1 MNCVSL
7 IGRLVRDPEL
17 RYAQNGTA
25 MCTFSIAV
33 DRRMS
38 KQKRQEAQANNQPTA
53 DFIRCVAFGQ
63 TAELIANYHRK
74 GSQIGVEGRIQTGS
88 YEKEG
93 RTIYTTDV
101 YVSNLT
107 FIGSSQGQSQ
117 GGFNQNQGGFN
128 QNNFK
133 SQNQGGFN
141 QGGFNQGGF
150 NSDQPVNSAYGNDFS
165 KNDNDDEDGFFPV
178 DNDDIPF

>member
-25 MCTFSIAV
+25 ICRFTIAV

-38 KQKRQEAQANNQPTA
+38 KQKRQEAQANNQQTA
-53 DFIRCVAFGQ
+53 DFIGCTAFGQ

-101 YVSNLT
+101 VVSNLT
-107 FIGSSQGQSQ
+107 FIGSSQGQ
-117 GGFNQNQGGFN
+117 
-128 QNNFK
+128 
-133 SQNQGGFN
+133 N

>member
-1 MNCVSL
+1 
-7 IGRLVRDPEL
+7 
-17 RYAQNGTA
+17 
-25 MCTFSIAV
+25 
-33 DRRMS
+33 MS
-38 KQKRQEAQANNQPTA
+38 KQKRQEAQANNQQTA
-53 DFIRCVAFGQ
+53 DFIGCTAFGQ

-101 YVSNLT
+101 VVNNLT

-117 GGFNQNQGGFN
+117 GGFNQNNF
-128 QNNFK
+128 QN
-133 SQNQGGFN
+133 QNQGGFN
-141 QGGFNQGGF
+141 QGGFNQAGF
-150 NSDQPVNSAYGNDFS
+150 NNDQPVNSAYGNDFS

>member
-1 MNCVSL
+1 MNSVSL

-17 RYAQNGTA
+17 RYAQTGTA
-25 MCTFSIAV
+25 MCRFTVAV

-38 KQKRQEAQANNQPTA
+38 KQRRQEAQANNQPTA
-53 DFIRCVAFGQ
+53 DFISCTAFGA

-74 GSQIGVEGRIQTGS
+74 GSQIGIEGRIQTGS

-101 YVSNLT
+101 VVNNLT
-107 FIGSSQGQSQ
+107 FIGSSQGGGQAQGGFNQSQ
-117 GGFNQNQGGFN
+117 GGFNN
-128 QNNFK
+128 QNNFQ
-133 SQNQGGFN
+133 SQGGFSQPGGGN
-141 QGGFNQGGF
+141 QG
-150 NSDQPVNSAYGNDFS
+150 PVNSAYENDFS
-165 KNDNDDEDGFFPV
+165 KNDNDDDGFFPV

>member
-17 RYAQNGTA
+17 RYAQTGTA
-25 MCTFSIAV
+25 MCRFTIAV

-53 DFIRCVAFGQ
+53 DFISCTAFGA
-63 TAELIANYHRK
+63 TAELIANYHKK

-88 YEKEG
+88 YEREG

-101 YVSNLT
+101 VVNAIS
-107 FIGSSQGQSQ
+107 FIGSNQGQNQ

-128 QNNFK
+128 QNNFQ
-133 SQNQGGFN
+133 SQGGFN
-141 QGGFNQGGF
+141 QGGFN
-150 NSDQPVNSAYGNDFS
+150 NEPPVNSAYGNDFS
-165 KNDNDDEDGFFPV
+165 NNNDDDEDRFFPV
-178 DNDDIPF
+178 DNDNIPF

>member
-25 MCTFSIAV
+25 ICRFTLAV

-38 KQKRQEAQANNQPTA
+38 KQKRQEAQANNQQTA
-53 DFIRCVAFGQ
+53 DFIGCTAFGQ

-74 GSQIGVEGRIQTGS
+74 GSQIGLEGRIQTGS

-101 YVSNLT
+101 VVSNLT
-107 FIGSSQGQSQ
+107 FIGSSQGQ
-117 GGFNQNQGGFN
+117 NQGGFN
-128 QNNFK
+128 QNNFQ

-141 QGGFNQGGF
+141 QAGFNQGGF
-150 NSDQPVNSAYGNDFS
+150 NNDQPVNSAYGNDFS

>member
-17 RYAQNGTA
+17 RYAQTGTA
-25 MCTFSIAV
+25 MCRFTIAV

-53 DFIRCVAFGQ
+53 DFIGCTAFGQ

-74 GSQIGVEGRIQTGS
+74 GSQIGIDGRIQTGS
-88 YEKEG
+88 YEKDG

-101 YVSNLT
+101 VVNNLT
-107 FIGSSQGQSQ
+107 FISTNQG
-117 GGFNQNQGGFN
+117 QNQGGFN
-128 QNNFK
+128 QNNNF
-133 SQNQGGFN
+133 QNQGGFN
-141 QGGFNQGGF
+141 NPG
-150 NSDQPVNSAYGNDFS
+150 PVNSAYGNDFS
-165 KNDNDDEDGFFPV
+165 QNKDDDEDGFFPV
-178 DNDDIPF
+178 DNDNIPF

>member
-25 MCTFSIAV
+25 ICRFTIAV

-38 KQKRQEAQANNQPTA
+38 KQKRQEAQANNQQTA
-53 DFIRCVAFGQ
+53 DFIGCTAFGQ

-101 YVSNLT
+101 VVNAIS
-107 FIGSSQGQSQ
+107 FIGSSQGQNQ

-128 QNNFK
+128 QNNFQ

-141 QGGFNQGGF
+141 QGGFNNEQP
-150 NSDQPVNSAYGNDFS
+150 PVNSAYGNDFS
-165 KNDNDDEDGFFPV
+165 KNNNDDEDGFFPV

>member
-25 MCTFSIAV
+25 ICRFTVAV

-38 KQKRQEAQANNQPTA
+38 KQKRQEAQANNQQTA
-53 DFIRCVAFGQ
+53 DFIGCTAFGQ

-74 GSQIGVEGRIQTGS
+74 GSQIGIEGRIQTGS

-101 YVSNLT
+101 VVNNLT

-117 GGFNQNQGGFN
+117 GGFNQN
-128 QNNFK
+128 NFQ

-150 NSDQPVNSAYGNDFS
+150 NNDQPVNSAYGNDFS

>member
-25 MCTFSIAV
+25 ICRFTLAV

-38 KQKRQEAQANNQPTA
+38 KQKRQEAQANNQQTA
-53 DFIRCVAFGQ
+53 DFIGCTAFGQ

-101 YVSNLT
+101 VVNAIS
-107 FIGSSQGQSQ
+107 FIGSSQG
-117 GGFNQNQGGFN
+117 QNQGGFN
-128 QNNFK
+128 QNNFQN
-133 SQNQGGFN
+133 QNQGGFN

-150 NSDQPVNSAYGNDFS
+150 NNDQPVNSAYGNDFS

>member
-1 MNCVSL
+1 MNSVSL

-17 RYAQNGTA
+17 RYAQTGTA
-25 MCTFSIAV
+25 MCRFTVAV

-53 DFIRCVAFGQ
+53 DFISCTAFGA

-74 GSQIGVEGRIQTGS
+74 GSQIGIEGRIQTGS

-101 YVSNLT
+101 VVNNLT
-107 FIGSSQGQSQ
+107 FIVSSQ
-117 GGFNQNQGGFN
+117 GGFSQPGGGNQG
-128 QNNFK
+128 
-133 SQNQGGFN
+133 
-141 QGGFNQGGF
+141 
-150 NSDQPVNSAYGNDFS
+150 PVNSAYENDFS
-165 KNDNDDEDGFFPV
+165 KNDNDDDGFFPV

>member
-25 MCTFSIAV
+25 ICRFTIAV

-38 KQKRQEAQANNQPTA
+38 KQKRQEAQANNQQTA
-53 DFIRCVAFGQ
+53 DFIGCTAFGQ

-101 YVSNLT
+101 VVSNLT
-107 FIGSSQGQSQ
+107 FIGSSQGQNQ
-117 GGFNQNQGGFN
+117 GGFNQSQGGFN
-128 QNNFK
+128 QNNF
-133 SQNQGGFN
+133 QNQNQAGFN
-141 QGGFNQGGF
+141 QGGFN
-150 NSDQPVNSAYGNDFS
+150 NDQPVNSAYGNDFS
-165 KNDNDDEDGFFPV
+165 NKNNDDEDGFFPV

>member
-25 MCTFSIAV
+25 ICRFTLAV

-38 KQKRQEAQANNQPTA
+38 KQKRQEAQANNQQTA
-53 DFIRCVAFGQ
+53 DFIGCTAFGQ

-101 YVSNLT
+101 VVNAIS
-107 FIGSSQGQSQ
+107 FIGSSQGQNQ

-128 QNNFK
+128 QNNFQ

-141 QGGFNQGGF
+141 QGGFN
-150 NSDQPVNSAYGNDFS
+150 NDQPVNSAYGNDFS

>member
-17 RYAQNGTA
+17 RYAQTGTA
-25 MCTFSIAV
+25 MCRFTIAV

-53 DFIRCVAFGQ
+53 DFISCTAFGQ

-74 GSQIGVEGRIQTGS
+74 GSQIGIDGRIQTGS
-88 YEKEG
+88 YEKDG

-101 YVSNLT
+101 VVNNLT
-107 FIGSSQGQSQ
+107 FISTNQG
-117 GGFNQNQGGFN
+117 QNQGGFN
-128 QNNFK
+128 QNNNF
-133 SQNQGGFN
+133 QNQGGFN
-141 QGGFNQGGF
+141 NPG
-150 NSDQPVNSAYGNDFS
+150 PVNSAYENDFS
-165 KNDNDDEDGFFPV
+165 QNKDDDEDGFFPV
-178 DNDDIPF
+178 DNDNIPF

>member
-17 RYAQNGTA
+17 RYAQTGTA
-25 MCTFSIAV
+25 MCRFTIAV

-53 DFIRCVAFGQ
+53 DFIGCTAFGQ

-74 GSQIGVEGRIQTGS
+74 GSQIGIDGRIQTGS
-88 YEKEG
+88 YEKDG

-101 YVSNLT
+101 VVNNLT
-107 FIGSSQGQSQ
+107 FISTNQG
-117 GGFNQNQGGFN
+117 QNQGGFN
-128 QNNFK
+128 QNNNF
-133 SQNQGGFN
+133 QNQGGFN
-141 QGGFNQGGF
+141 NPG
-150 NSDQPVNSAYGNDFS
+150 PVNSAYENDFS
-165 KNDNDDEDGFFPV
+165 QNKDDDEDGFFPV

>member
-25 MCTFSIAV
+25 ICRFTIAV

-38 KQKRQEAQANNQPTA
+38 KQKRQEAQANNQQTA
-53 DFIRCVAFGQ
+53 DFIGCTAFGQ

-101 YVSNLT
+101 VVSNLT
-107 FIGSSQGQSQ
+107 FIGSSQGQ
-117 GGFNQNQGGFN
+117 NQGGFN
-128 QNNFK
+128 QNNFQ

-150 NSDQPVNSAYGNDFS
+150 NNDQPVNSAYGNDFS

>member
-25 MCTFSIAV
+25 ICRFTIAV

-38 KQKRQEAQANNQPTA
+38 KQKRQEAQANNQQTA
-53 DFIRCVAFGQ
+53 DFIGCTAFGQ

-101 YVSNLT
+101 VVNNLT
-107 FIGSSQGQSQ
+107 FIGSSQGQ
-117 GGFNQNQGGFN
+117 NQGGFN
-128 QNNFK
+128 QNNFQ

-141 QGGFNQGGF
+141 QAGFNQGGF
-150 NSDQPVNSAYGNDFS
+150 NNDQPVNSAYGNDFS
-165 KNDNDDEDGFFPV
+165 KKR
-178 DNDDIPF
+178 

>member
-17 RYAQNGTA
+17 RYAQTGTA
-25 MCTFSIAV
+25 MCRFTIAV

-53 DFIRCVAFGQ
+53 DFIGCTAFGQ

-74 GSQIGVEGRIQTGS
+74 GSQIGIDGRIQTGS
-88 YEKEG
+88 YEKDG

-101 YVSNLT
+101 VVNNLT
-107 FIGSSQGQSQ
+107 FISTNQG
-117 GGFNQNQGGFN
+117 QNQGGFN
-128 QNNFK
+128 QNNNF
-133 SQNQGGFN
+133 QNQGGFN
-141 QGGFNQGGF
+141 NPG
-150 NSDQPVNSAYGNDFS
+150 PVNSAYENDFS
-165 KNDNDDEDGFFPV
+165 QNKDDDEDGFFPV
-178 DNDDIPF
+178 DNDNIPF

>member
-25 MCTFSIAV
+25 ICRFTLAV

-38 KQKRQEAQANNQPTA
+38 KQKRQEAQANNQQTA
-53 DFIRCVAFGQ
+53 DFIGCTAFGQ

-101 YVSNLT
+101 VVSNLT

-117 GGFNQNQGGFN
+117 GGFNQN
-128 QNNFK
+128 NFQ

-150 NSDQPVNSAYGNDFS
+150 NNDQPVNSAYGNDFS

>member
-25 MCTFSIAV
+25 ICRFTIAV

-38 KQKRQEAQANNQPTA
+38 KQKRQEAQANNQQTA
-53 DFIRCVAFGQ
+53 D
-63 TAELIANYHRK
+63 
-74 GSQIGVEGRIQTGS
+74 
-88 YEKEG
+88 
-93 RTIYTTDV
+93 
-101 YVSNLT
+101 
-107 FIGSSQGQSQ
+107 FIGSSQGQNQ

-128 QNNFK
+128 QNNFQ

-150 NSDQPVNSAYGNDFS
+150 NNDQPVNSAYGNDFS

>member
-25 MCTFSIAV
+25 ICRFTLAV

-38 KQKRQEAQANNQPTA
+38 KQKRQEAQANNQQTA
-53 DFIRCVAFGQ
+53 DFIGCTAFGQ

-101 YVSNLT
+101 VVNAIS
-107 FIGSSQGQSQ
+107 FIGSSQGQNQ

-128 QNNFK
+128 QNNF
-133 SQNQGGFN
+133 QNQNQAGFN
-141 QGGFNQGGF
+141 QGGFN
-150 NSDQPVNSAYGNDFS
+150 NDQPVNSAYGNDFS

>member
-17 RYAQNGTA
+17 RYAQTGTA
-25 MCTFSIAV
+25 MCRFTIAV

-53 DFIRCVAFGQ
+53 DFISCTAFGA
-63 TAELIANYHRK
+63 TAELIANYHKK
-74 GSQIGVEGRIQTGS
+74 GSQIGIEGRIQTGS

-93 RTIYTTDV
+93 RTVYTTDV
-101 YVSNLT
+101 VVNNLT
-107 FIGSSQGQSQ
+107 FIGSNQGQNQ

-128 QNNFK
+128 QNNFQ
-133 SQNQGGFN
+133 SQGGFN
-141 QGGFNQGGF
+141 QGGFN
-150 NSDQPVNSAYGNDFS
+150 NEPPVNSAYGNDFS
-165 KNDNDDEDGFFPV
+165 NNNDDDEDGFFPV

>member
-25 MCTFSIAV
+25 ICRFTLAV

-38 KQKRQEAQANNQPTA
+38 KQKRQEAQANNQQTA
-53 DFIRCVAFGQ
+53 DFIGCTAFGQ

-101 YVSNLT
+101 VVNAIS
-107 FIGSSQGQSQ
+107 FIGSSQGQNQ

-128 QNNFK
+128 QNNFQ

-141 QGGFNQGGF
+141 QGGFN
-150 NSDQPVNSAYGNDFS
+150 NDQPVNSAYGNDFS
-165 KNDNDDEDGFFPV
+165 KNNNDDEDGFFPV

>member
-17 RYAQNGTA
+17 RYAQTGMA
-25 MCTFSIAV
+25 MCRFTIAV

-53 DFIRCVAFGQ
+53 DFIGCTAFGQ

-74 GSQIGVEGRIQTGS
+74 GSQIGIDGRIQTGS
-88 YEKEG
+88 YEKDG

-101 YVSNLT
+101 VVNNLT
-107 FIGSSQGQSQ
+107 FISTNQG
-117 GGFNQNQGGFN
+117 QNQGGFN
-128 QNNFK
+128 QNNNF
-133 SQNQGGFN
+133 QNQGGFN
-141 QGGFNQGGF
+141 NPG
-150 NSDQPVNSAYGNDFS
+150 PVNSAYENDFS
-165 KNDNDDEDGFFPV
+165 QNKDDDEDGFFPV
-178 DNDDIPF
+178 DNDNIPF

>member
-17 RYAQNGTA
+17 RYAQTGTA
-25 MCTFSIAV
+25 MCRFTIAV

-53 DFIRCVAFGQ
+53 DFISCTAFGA
-63 TAELIANYHRK
+63 TAELIANYHKK
-74 GSQIGVEGRIQTGS
+74 GSQIGIEGRIQTGS
-88 YEKEG
+88 YEREG
-93 RTIYTTDV
+93 RTVYTTDV
-101 YVSNLT
+101 VVNNLT
-107 FIGSSQGQSQ
+107 FIGSNQGQNQ

-128 QNNFK
+128 QNNFQ
-133 SQNQGGFN
+133 SQGGFN
-141 QGGFNQGGF
+141 QGGFN
-150 NSDQPVNSAYGNDFS
+150 NEPPVNSAYGNDFS
-165 KNDNDDEDGFFPV
+165 NNNDDDEDGFFPV

>member
-17 RYAQNGTA
+17 GYAQNGTA
-25 MCTFSIAV
+25 ICRFTIAV

-38 KQKRQEAQANNQPTA
+38 KQKRQEAQANNQQTA
-53 DFIRCVAFGQ
+53 DFIGCTAFGQ

-101 YVSNLT
+101 VVSNLT
-107 FIGSSQGQSQ
+107 FIGSSQGQ
-117 GGFNQNQGGFN
+117 NQGGFN
-128 QNNFK
+128 QNNF
-133 SQNQGGFN
+133 QNQNQSGFN

-150 NSDQPVNSAYGNDFS
+150 NNDQPVNSAYGNDFS

>member
-25 MCTFSIAV
+25 ICRFTIAV

-38 KQKRQEAQANNQPTA
+38 KQKRQEAQANNQQTA
-53 DFIRCVAFGQ
+53 DFIGCTAFGQ

-101 YVSNLT
+101 VVNNLT
-107 FIGSSQGQSQ
+107 FIGSSQGQ
-117 GGFNQNQGGFN
+117 NQGGFN
-128 QNNFK
+128 QNNFQ

-141 QGGFNQGGF
+141 QAGFNQGGF
-150 NSDQPVNSAYGNDFS
+150 NNDQPVNSAYGNDFS

>member
-17 RYAQNGTA
+17 RYAQTGTA
-25 MCTFSIAV
+25 MCRFTIAV

-53 DFIRCVAFGQ
+53 DFISCTAFGQ
-63 TAELIANYHRK
+63 VAELIANYHRK
-74 GSQIGVEGRIQTGS
+74 GSQIGVEGRIQTGN

-101 YVSNLT
+101 VVNNLT
-107 FIGSSQGQSQ
+107 FIGSSQGQNQ

-128 QNNFK
+128 QNNFQ

-150 NSDQPVNSAYGNDFS
+150 NNDQPVNSAYGNDFS